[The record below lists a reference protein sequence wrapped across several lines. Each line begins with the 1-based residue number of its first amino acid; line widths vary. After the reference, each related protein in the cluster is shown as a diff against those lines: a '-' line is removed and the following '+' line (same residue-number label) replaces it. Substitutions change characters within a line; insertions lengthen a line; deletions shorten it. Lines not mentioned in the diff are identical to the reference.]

1 MAEKFAVE
9 GCNLAINYLFSQ
21 EKAEEL
27 ATELTKKH
35 SITAVTIQ
43 GVRNGPSS
51 SSRAEEL

>member
-21 EKAEEL
+21 EKAAEL
-27 ATELTKKH
+27 AKELAEKH

-43 GVRNGPSS
+43 GVCHAPCSD
-51 SSRAEEL
+51 SRAEML

>member
-1 MAEKFAVE
+1 VAEKFAVE

-43 GVRNGPSS
+43 GVRNAPSS